1 MPRHDIIIEG
11 QTKARWPNWGDPPTQ
26 ARSRLRACGARP
38 SAGWTIQGKMA
49 LRGKAR
55 DDAKGDFLGG
65 TRSARP
71 YGTAVL
77 IPRHDIINRGANES
91 PVAQRG
97 DPPTQA
103 RSRLRA
109 CGARPSAGWTIQGK
123 MALRGKARDDAKGDF
138 LGGARSP
145 RPRGKA
151 ILMPRHDITIGG
163 KRKPS
168 GPMGA
173 ILRCKQGLVYGRAE
187 PALPP

>member
-11 QTKARWPNWGDPPTQ
+11 QTKARWPNW
-26 ARSRLRACGARP
+26 
-38 SAGWTIQGKMA
+38 
-49 LRGKAR
+49 
-55 DDAKGDFLGG
+55 
-65 TRSARP
+65 
-71 YGTAVL
+71 
-77 IPRHDIINRGANES
+77 
-91 PVAQRG
+91 G